1 MRNGMKATIAL
12 FGILAGAGAAHAA
25 PSCHDGSLRGQ
36 YAFKVQGVNVG
47 VFDAAGVL
55 HPFDTPLP
63 VTAVGQ
69 FTFDGKGAFKRVD
82 FNMSNGAPTINATTP
97 LTQDGFRTGQT
108 GTYAIDPD
116 CTGNMILE
124 VPGGREIH
132 FAIAVVGYG
141 QRVLGVVAKEHA
153 PGLPPALAPPGT
165 SCLSG
170 CELGDNILLELTEN
184 EWRRGN

>member
-1 MRNGMKATIAL
+1 MLSSFRTTVGL
-12 FGILAGAGAAHAA
+12 FGIMACAGAAQAA
-25 PSCHDGSLRGQ
+25 TSCHDGSLRGQ

-47 VFDAAGVL
+47 VIDAAGAL
-55 HPFDTPLP
+55 HPFAAPLM

-69 FTFDGKGAFKRVD
+69 FTFDGRGSFKRVD

-108 GTYAIDPD
+108 GSYAVDPD

-132 FAIAVVGYG
+132 IAIAVVGYG
-141 QRVLGVVAKEHA
+141 QGVLGVVAKEHA
-153 PGLPPALAPPGT
+153 PGLPPALVPPGAT
-165 SCLSG
+165 CAAG

-184 EWRRGN
+184 AWSPQ